1 MKQQII
7 TIAQQKGGVG
17 KTTITAHLA
26 VEFVNMNLRVAVID
40 VDPQSSLTMWHQ
52 IREKNLGETG
62 IHFISTTG
70 WRISSEISRLKEDYD
85 IIIIDSPPHTD
96 TEAKTAIRAADL
108 VIIPL
113 QPSPTDF
120 WATEATINIAKK
132 ENKEFVC
139 LLNRVSNNS
148 RLARDIAVGL
158 PNLLERTISN
168 RVGFASALLEGKC
181 VTETEPKSNSADE
194 VRDLVAE
201 VTNILKQISAKKK
214 TSVR

>member
-26 VEFVNMNLRVAVID
+26 VEFANMNLRVAVID

-120 WATEATINIAKK
+120 WATEATINIARK

-194 VRDLVAE
+194 IRELIAE
-201 VTNILKQISAKKK
+201 VTNILQQISAKKK